1 MKTIEN
7 IKKFFPKLML
17 IIITLTL
24 TSELSVNASSS
35 TDKVIYPLKEISK
48 LDCRFKDFDELSN
61 NCKQQ
66 LPILKTKDYAKYA
79 SKN

>member
-48 LDCRFKDFDELSN
+48 LDCRFKDFDELSS